1 MAVTQ
6 EELKKLQADV
16 AAAKKEYQAA
26 EAAYKKFV
34 AANGPSFKVG
44 TPQYEERLRL
54 DKAVDKAVSQVR
66 VAESAVLDAQ
76 QQETKQQAQQDGQQ
90 QQKEIA
96 QQAAQ
101 AAPQHTFSVSRQSTT
116 GLLILTD
123 TTTGKIVARAETPY
137 DLVNI
142 AVQKG
147 AVPENQRQELISQGQ
162 AFVQEDD
169 AKQAQQNT
177 AQSAG
182 QEVKQS
188 GDAGTTNPPQP
199 NQVLEP
205 DGRINRNDLPNSGS
219 NADIPKTTDNSADAG
234 LANET
239 KPITATQAVNNP
251 PGQGSQL
258 PDPSRQQANQG
269 NDARPTSNYGP
280 GVGQGNDDAS
290 PTKNAT
296 RQDIEL
302 SFQEDIYPQ
311 PNILD
316 DYASYTYQLSWYL
329 LNNDDYVRLLQSGR
343 DEALTRGGVGIDGG
357 QLLMQSGGVS
367 TESGSPT
374 ATIDGQTFEARP
386 RNPYFK
392 LDYYIDS
399 LTLKS
404 LLPGNATGTA
414 TTSTDFKM
422 TVIEPNGITLVDNLK
437 KAIKSYAGL
446 DVFPSALYCLVI
458 RFRGYD
464 ENGNPVIVGK
474 TDSGGAKTDP
484 YSIVVKYIPFAITKL
499 EFSVSNRLTT
509 YDITA
514 AVVQNGF
521 RLRQTVP
528 FETELTGRTVS
539 EMLGGQKITTSNSEG
554 TRTNTTSQA
563 SGGKKTSI
571 SPRSPGT
578 GASGF
583 PLKDGT
589 DPSKVNTTVKAAPSV
604 NAPGTAVSAPQGTN
618 TPVRGLMQAMNEY
631 QQDLVK
637 KGIYEKAD
645 EYIIEFANNSIA
657 NATVKKPGNL
667 AIDATPM
674 NASTDARKQLD
685 ETNQMLS
692 SQRNFAIRPGGS
704 LVQAIE
710 MVVRNS
716 SYITDQ
722 QLNIIDEE
730 TQQEKPNGTPIKTF
744 AWFKISL
751 KAEPLGNMIDRKRG
765 DYAYRFTFLI
775 SIYESKSMLSPWF
788 PRTQFR
794 GVHKT
799 YPYWF
804 TGQNTA
810 VLEYQQSFNNYYF
823 SVLSGTS
830 DAILTDFTSNYNDM
844 PRFVYQPN
852 SGQSSQGADGRTNE
866 PAANAAEY
874 LYSPK
879 DIAKVK
885 MKILGDPAWIMQGEI
900 YRGLDPATF
909 NFSAF
914 NQDGTIN
921 FDSQEILFEIVWQR
935 PVDYDI
941 NGTGLMNPNKFLTE

>member
-1 MAVTQ
+1 MALSVETAQ
-6 EELKKLQADV
+6 KLLNRELATLEKLQTELAS
-16 AAAKKEYQAA
+16 AQ
-26 EAAYKKFV
+26 
-34 AANGPSFKVG
+34 
-44 TPQYEERLRL
+44 
-54 DKAVDKAVSQVR
+54 SQFN
-66 VAESAVLDAQ
+66 Q
-76 QQETKQQAQQDGQQ
+76 
-90 QQKEIA
+90 EIA
-96 QQAAQ
+96 QTGAKRGTAEYLALRQKYNLASLEAQ
-101 AAPQHTFSVSRQSTT
+101 V
-116 GLLILTD
+116 
-123 TTTGKIVARAETPY
+123 ETM
-137 DLVNI
+137 
-142 AVQKG
+142 QG
-147 AVPENQRQELISQGQ
+147 AVNDARQEL
-162 AFVQEDD
+162 AAAD
-169 AKQAQQNT
+169 AAAAVEQSQQNNT
-177 AQSAG
+177 QSAG

-188 GDAGTTNPPQP
+188 GDAGATNPPQP

-219 NADIPKTTDNSADAG
+219 NADKPKTNDTSADAG
-234 LANET
+234 LASET
-239 KPITATQAVNNP
+239 KPITETQAVNNP

-258 PDPSRQQANQG
+258 LDPSRQQANQG
-269 NDARPTSNYGP
+269 NDAKPTSSYGP

-302 SFQEDIYPQ
+302 SFQEEILPQ
-311 PNILD
+311 PNVLD

-329 LNNDDYVRLLQSGR
+329 LNNDDYVRLIQSGR
-343 DEALTRGGVGIDGG
+343 AEDLAGGGVGIDGG
-357 QLLMQSGGVS
+357 QLLVQSGGAQDKGDFTKTVN
-367 TESGSPT
+367 GQT
-374 ATIDGQTFEARP
+374 ATVRS
-386 RNPYFK
+386 RNPYFT

-399 LTLKS
+399 LTLKNF
-404 LLPGNATGTA
+404 LPGQATGMA
-414 TTSTDFKM
+414 SSATDFKM

-437 KAIKSYAGL
+437 NAIKDYAGL
-446 DVFPSALYCLVI
+446 DVVASAIFCLVI

-464 ENGNPVIVGK
+464 ENGNPVLVGK

-484 YSIVVKYIPFAITKL
+484 YSIVVKYIPFAIQKF

-514 AVVQNGF
+514 VTVQNGF
-521 RLRQTVP
+521 RLRQTVQ

-539 EMLGGQKITTSNSEG
+539 EMLGGQKITTSSSEG
-554 TRTNTTSQA
+554 ARTNTTSQA

-571 SPRSPGT
+571 SPKSPGT

-583 PLKDGT
+583 PLKGS
-589 DPSKVNTTVKAAPSV
+589 DPSKTNTTVNAAPSV
-604 NAPGTAVSAPQGTN
+604 DAPGTAASAPQGTN
-618 TPVRGLMQAMNEY
+618 SPVRGLMQAMNEY

-645 EYIIEFANNSIA
+645 EYVIEFANNSIA

-667 AIDATPM
+667 AINATPM
-674 NASTDARKQLD
+674 NASTAARKQLD
-685 ETNQMLS
+685 ETNQMVA
-692 SQRNFAIRPGGS
+692 SQRNFAIRPGSS

-751 KAEPLGNMIDRKRG
+751 KAEPLGNIIDRKRG

-775 SIYESKSMLSPWF
+775 SIYEVKSLHSVWF

-794 GVHKT
+794 GVHKS

-810 VLEYQQSFNNYYF
+810 VMEYQQSFNNYYF

-830 DAILTDFTSNYNDM
+830 DALLNEFTSNAKDM
-844 PRFVYQPN
+844 ASMAPRYVYQPA

-866 PAANAAEY
+866 PAANAADY
-874 LYSPK
+874 LYSPS
-879 DIAKVK
+879 DLSKVK
-885 MKILGDPAWIMQGEI
+885 IKILGDPAWIMQGEI
-900 YRGLDPATF
+900 YRGLDPRTF

-921 FDSQEILFEIVWQR
+921 FDSQEVLFEIVWQR
-935 PVDYDI
+935 PVDYDVET
-941 NGTGLMNPNKFLTE
+941 TGLMNPNEF

>member
-44 TPQYEERLRL
+44 TPQYEEQLRL

-76 QQETKQQAQQDGQQ
+76 QQETKQQAQQDGQR

-96 QQAAQ
+96 QRATET
-101 AAPQHTFSVSRQSTT
+101 APQQGTFVVSRQSTT

-123 TTTGKIVARAETPY
+123 TATGKIVARAETPY
-137 DLVNI
+137 DLVNL

-147 AVPENQRQELISQGQ
+147 AVSENQRQELISQGQ
-162 AFVQEDD
+162 ALVQQEDL
-169 AKQAQQNT
+169 KQAQQNN

-188 GDAGTTNPPQP
+188 GEAGVTNPPQP
-199 NQVLEP
+199 TQVLEP

-219 NADIPKTTDNSADAG
+219 TADKPKTSDTSADSG

-239 KPITATQAVNNP
+239 KPITETQAVNNP

-258 PDPSRQQANQG
+258 LDPSRQQANQG
-269 NDARPTSNYGP
+269 NDSKPTSSYGP

-302 SFQEDIYPQ
+302 SFQEDIVPQ
-311 PNILD
+311 PNVLD
-316 DYASYTYQLSWYL
+316 SYASYTYQLSWYL
-329 LNNDDYVRLLQSGR
+329 LNNDDYLKLIQGGR
-343 DEALTRGGVGIDGG
+343 NADLAAGEVGIDGG
-357 QLLMQSGGVS
+357 QLLMQSGGAHDKGNPTS
-367 TESGSPT
+367 SANNQT
-374 ATIDGQTFEARP
+374 ATTQS

-399 LTLKS
+399 LTLKN
-404 LLPGNATGTA
+404 LLPGHATGTA
-414 TTSTDFKM
+414 STATDFKM
-422 TVIEPNGITLVDNLK
+422 TVIEPNGISLVDNLK

-464 ENGNPVIVGK
+464 ENGNPVIVGN

-484 YSIVVKYIPFAITKL
+484 YSIVVKYIPFAITKFD
-499 EFSVSNRLTT
+499 FSVSNRLTT

-521 RLRQTVP
+521 RLRQTVQ
-528 FETELTGRTVS
+528 FDTELTGRTVS

-554 TRTNTTSQA
+554 ARTNTTSQA

-571 SPRSPGT
+571 SPKSSGS

-583 PLKDGT
+583 PLKSA
-589 DPSKVNTTVKAAPSV
+589 DPSKTNTTIKAAPSV
-604 NAPGTAVSAPQGTN
+604 DAPGTAASAPQGTN

-645 EYIIEFANNSIA
+645 EYVIEFANNSIA

-674 NASTDARKQLD
+674 NSTPDARKSLD
-685 ETNQMLS
+685 ETSQMIA
-692 SQRNFAIRPGGS
+692 SQRNFAIRPGSS

-710 MVVRNS
+710 MIVRNS

-722 QLNIIDEE
+722 QLNIVDEE
-730 TQQEKPNGTPIKTF
+730 TQQEKPNGTPINSF

-751 KAEPLGNMIDRKRG
+751 KAEPLGSTIDRKRG
-765 DYAYRFTFLI
+765 DYAYKFTFLV
-775 SIYESKSMLSPWF
+775 SIYESKSMISPWF

-794 GVHKT
+794 GVHKS

-810 VLEYQQSFNNYYF
+810 VLDYQQSFNHYYF
-823 SVLSGTS
+823 NVLSGTS
-830 DAILTDFTSNYNDM
+830 DTILKDFTSNYNDM
-844 PRFVYQPN
+844 PRFVYQPT
-852 SGQSSQGADGRTNE
+852 SGESSQGADGRTNE
-866 PAANAAEY
+866 PAANAADY
-874 LYSPK
+874 LYSPS
-879 DIAKVK
+879 DIGKVK
-885 MKILGDPAWIMQGEI
+885 IKILGDPAWIMQGEI
-900 YRGLDPATF
+900 YRGLDPRTF
-909 NFSAF
+909 SFSAF

-935 PVDYDI
+935 PVDYDVET
-941 NGTGLMNPNKFLTE
+941 TGLMNPNKF

>member
-1 MAVTQ
+1 MALSVETAKRRLKQDEAKLNQVQTELSTVQNQFNQ
-6 EELKKLQADV
+6 EISQTGAKRGTAEYLALRQKYNLASLEAQVETMQVAVSESKQELTTAENE
-16 AAAKKEYQAA
+16 AAA
-26 EAAYKKFV
+26 EAA
-34 AANGPSFKVG
+34 S
-44 TPQYEERLRL
+44 T
-54 DKAVDKAVSQVR
+54 
-66 VAESAVLDAQ
+66 AQ
-76 QQETKQQAQQDGQQ
+76 
-90 QQKEIA
+90 
-96 QQAAQ
+96 
-101 AAPQHTFSVSRQSTT
+101 QHTFSVSRQSTT

-188 GDAGTTNPPQP
+188 GDAGATNPPQP

-205 DGRINRNDLPNSGS
+205 DGRINRNDLPGAGS
-219 NADIPKTTDNSADAG
+219 NADTPKTTDTAADAG

-239 KPITATQAVNNP
+239 KPITETQAVNTP

-357 QLLMQSGGVS
+357 QLLMQSGGAQDKGDRN
-367 TESGSPT
+367 E
-374 ATIDGQTFEARP
+374 TIDGQTATVRD

-852 SGQSSQGADGRTNE
+852 SGQSSQGAEGRTNE

-941 NGTGLMNPNKFLTE
+941 NGTGLMNPNKF